1 MAQLKA
7 LPTELVIA
15 ILEEA
20 QYEDLLPRYKWLKR
34 YSRVCRAWRA
44 PAQRLLFSHVALLR
58 GAAQCK
64 AFKDAVTDLSSADP
78 AHLDYLRESVKTLAM
93 AVDHQEVYAE
103 VIELCPNLREL
114 HLSLYHASFRP
125 DVLARLARGPRVEAI
140 RVKAYHLWPL
150 LQLLSVYGTVQYL
163 EIDFNSVRDGFAEA
177 QDLPTPL
184 TQLRELRY
192 FDQLHRTHPL
202 VEWILSGPSQKTL
215 EVLELRCPGI
225 ELEMLAGVGPHL
237 RSLAIAGLGGN
248 DDVAEVA
255 PALEELVVLASFP
268 VTVSLVKRFPAS
280 LVHLAIQDLTL
291 NGRCVEDVDALAAY
305 YVNGG
310 LSLRVLS
317 FHCRRGEPE
326 KAARSDALAMFELC
340 KARGIEF
347 RFFEPPYGHYA
358 WEVRA
363 ALNIYTM
370 MFSWLFFLQRV
381 PLESVR
387 TFPRP
392 TPFSER
398 RAGSMS
404 GEQLSAEWDLSR
416 ARGKS
421 SFVRRVAKA
430 AGKAFG
436 SSIPPMALAKP

>member
-1 MAQLKA
+1 MAQMKT

-34 YSRVCRAWRA
+34 YSRVCHAWRA

-125 DVLARLARGPRVEAI
+125 DVLARLVRGPRVEAI
-140 RVKAYHLWPL
+140 RVKTYHLWPL
-150 LQLLSVYGTVQYL
+150 VQLLSVYGTVQYL
-163 EIDFNSVRDGFAEA
+163 EIDFNSVREEFAEEP
-177 QDLPTPL
+177 DLLPPL

-202 VEWILSGPSQKTL
+202 VKWTLSGPSQKTL
-215 EVLELRCPGI
+215 EVLELRCSGI
-225 ELEMLAGVGPHL
+225 QLEMLAGVGPRL

-248 DDVAEVA
+248 DDVAAVA

-268 VTVSLVKRFPAS
+268 ITVSLVQRFPAS

-291 NGRCVEDVDALAAY
+291 NDRCLEDVDALAAHY
-305 YVNGG
+305 ANAGT
-310 LSLRVLS
+310 SLRVLS

-326 KAARSDALAMFELC
+326 KAARRSDALALFESC
-340 KARGIEF
+340 KAAGIEF

-358 WEVRA
+358 WER
-363 ALNIYTM
+363 M
-370 MFSWLFFLQRV
+370 

-387 TFPRP
+387 MFPRQM
-392 TPFSER
+392 PFSER
-398 RAGSMS
+398 RATTMS
-404 GEQLSAEWDLSR
+404 GEQLSEEYAFSKT
-416 ARGKS
+416 RGKS